1 LAARSH
7 RFEQTVNPAYA
18 YRSVSDPFPLR
29 DNEVI
34 DVSPRRRWRWRR
46 YVLGAVVLLFLAF
59 SRILAIYVSSLWFNS
74 IGYSPV
80 YWYIFKLKLGLF
92 VTFLLLTVLI
102 LRGAFWLLERAFA
115 SHTVEKRT
123 IMLNNQPVEI
133 SPARFIRPLAWLL
146 AVGFG
151 IFSGLAMRGVWQEFA
166 NYFNQA
172 PTDITD
178 PIFHKPLGFYLFS
191 LPVLDSISSWLITLT
206 FVILC
211 AALAH
216 SLLTVPGR
224 VLTKARS
231 LSSGTAYAA
240 VSLALAFFLAVLAW
254 RTYLARFPYLWA
266 DHQTFSGVTY
276 TEANYLLPAL
286 LFVSFALILAAAIS
300 ILNAFTKRGL
310 RLLLLALS
318 LPVAVYVVGVIL
330 VPAYINGF
338 IVKPNELARETPYIE
353 HNIVWTRRGF
363 GIEQI
368 QPRQFDAENSVAA
381 LDLGANRATLDNIRL
396 WDWRALQD
404 TLKQVQTI
412 RTYYDFPDVDVD
424 RYQLSGQTRQ
434 VMLAAREIDVE
445 KLPESSRNWIN
456 EKLIYTHGYGLTM
469 NTSNGFTPE
478 GMPRF
483 ILSDMPIKST
493 APEAT
498 ITRPQI
504 YYGQKTDTDVYV
516 KTGQKEFDFPQGES
530 NTYTTYQ
537 GTGGI
542 QIGNRLRRW
551 LLAWTLND
559 LSKLPFSDD
568 VTSESRVL
576 IHRNIKEIVNGVAPF
591 LVYDNDPYIVV
602 SKDGGL
608 FWMIDAFTESSRFP
622 YSRHH
627 QVGDNRIN
635 YIRNSV
641 KVIIDAYN
649 GSVNFYVFDPQDPM
663 IATYRA
669 TFPTLFKDA
678 ASMPA
683 DLRTHVRY
691 PETLI
696 RVQGEVYGLY
706 HTQSPKV
713 FFQREDVWSVAN
725 QLGIDE
731 QNKKQS
737 QPIDPY
743 FVLMQLP
750 GEQPST
756 EFVLILP
763 FTPANRNNMIGWM
776 AGRSDGDNYG
786 KLLVYNFPESRL
798 IEGPL
803 QIEARIDQNAQLSAQ
818 FSLWNQQGS
827 RVLRGHL
834 LVIPIGR
841 SLLYVEPVYLQAQ
854 RSPMP
859 ELRLVVLAIQE
870 RLGYGQS
877 FDEAMSN
884 LFGEAGKP
892 PAATQPSPSTPGP
905 TADQPAAVKTSP
917 SASPVPL
924 ETVKTLIIK
933 AVQEFDDYQRLTA
946 QGKHAEAGQKL
957 EQHQRTLE
965 ELKRLGSREP

>member
-1 LAARSH
+1 MSNS
-7 RFEQTVNPAYA
+7 FPI
-18 YRSVSDPFPLR
+18 SDA
-29 DNEVI
+29 EVI
-34 DVSPRRRWRWRR
+34 DVPPSKRWRWRR
-46 YVLGAVVLLFLAF
+46 YLLAGVLLLFLAL
-59 SRILAIYVSSLWFNS
+59 SRILAIYVSALWFGS

-80 YWYIFKLKLGLF
+80 YWYIFKLKAGLF
-92 VTFLLLTVLI
+92 VIFLVLTVLI

-115 SHTVEKRT
+115 AHALEKRT
-123 IMLNNQPVEI
+123 IMLNNQPFEV

-151 IFSGLAMRGVWQEFA
+151 IFTGLAMRGEWQEFA
-166 NYFNQA
+166 NYFNQV
-172 PTDITD
+172 PTTVSD
-178 PIFHKPLGFYLFS
+178 PIFQKSLGFYLFS
-191 LPVLDSISSWLITLT
+191 LPVLDSISSWLTTVT

-211 AALAH
+211 AALAY
-216 SLLTVPGR
+216 SLLTIPGR
-224 VLTKARS
+224 MLKQART
-231 LSSGTAYAA
+231 LSSGTAIAA
-240 VSLALAFFLAVLAW
+240 VSCALAVFLAVLAW
-254 RTYLARFPYLWA
+254 RTYLSRFPYLWT

-286 LFVSFALILAAAIS
+286 LFVSFALIIATAIS
-300 ILNAFTKRGL
+300 LLNAFTKRGL
-310 RLLLLALS
+310 RLLLLALG
-318 LPVAVYVVGVIL
+318 LPIAVYIVGVIL
-330 VPAYINGF
+330 VPAYVNGF

-353 HNIVWTRRGF
+353 HNIGWTRRGF
-363 GIEQI
+363 GIDQI
-368 QPRQFDAENSVAA
+368 QLRQFEAENSVEA
-381 LDLGANRATLDNIRL
+381 LNLGANRATLENIRL

-424 RYQLSGQTRQ
+424 RYNLGGQTRQ

-483 ILSDMPIKST
+483 VLSDMPIKSS

-516 KTGQKEFDFPQGES
+516 KTAQKEFDFPQGET
-530 NTYTTYQ
+530 NTYTTYE

-542 QIGNRLRRW
+542 PIGNRFRRW
-551 LLAWTLND
+551 LLAWALDD

-576 IHRNIKEIVNGVAPF
+576 IHRNIKAIVNGVAPF
-591 LVYDNDPYIVV
+591 LIYDNDPYIVV
-602 SKDGGL
+602 SKDGRL
-608 FWMIDAFTESSRFP
+608 YWMLDAFTESSTFP

-627 QVGDNRIN
+627 QVGNNRIN

-649 GSVNFYVFDPQDPM
+649 GSVDFYVFDPQDPM

-678 ASMPA
+678 SSMPA
-683 DLRTHVRY
+683 DLRAHVRY

-706 HTQSPKV
+706 HTQNPKV
-713 FFQREDVWSVAN
+713 FFQREDVWSVAS
-725 QLGIDE
+725 QLGIDD

-737 QPIDPY
+737 RPIDPY

-750 GEQPST
+750 GEQVST
-756 EFVLILP
+756 EFALILP

-776 AGRSDGDNYG
+776 AGRSDGEHYG

-841 SLLYVEPVYLQAQ
+841 SLLYVEPVYLQAE

-884 LFGEAGKP
+884 LFGEAGKTSP
-892 PAATQPSPSTPGP
+892 QPQQSTPGQ
-905 TADQPAAVKTSP
+905 TADKPVDGKPAP
-917 SASPVPL
+917 PASPVPV
-924 ETVKTLIIK
+924 ETVQKLIIK

-957 EQHQRTLE
+957 EQHKRTLE
-965 ELKRLGSREP
+965 ELKKAGARKP